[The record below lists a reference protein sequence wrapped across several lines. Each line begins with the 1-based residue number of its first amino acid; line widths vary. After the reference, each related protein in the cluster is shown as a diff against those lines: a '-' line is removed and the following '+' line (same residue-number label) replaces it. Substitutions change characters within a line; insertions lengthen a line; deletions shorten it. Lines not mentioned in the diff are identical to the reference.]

1 VGSDQDVV
9 TVTKAVFDPDRLA
22 AVRATGLL
30 DTGPEENFDRLA
42 SLAAMLLEAP
52 MAFVTLVDARR
63 SFWKS
68 AVGAIPPQLA
78 EERETPVAQS
88 LCQHVIAGAAAVLVD
103 DAEHDPRTRSNPL
116 VQTLSVKAWAGFP
129 VRSPG
134 GEVLGSFCVLDH
146 RPRRWSARDIEVL
159 RTLSHSASGEI
170 ALLDAIEVA
179 QCEARRSA
187 ALARTLQESLLAPGL
202 PHVTGLELA
211 SRYRPAGAG
220 GELVGDFFDVFQ
232 GLGDSW
238 HAVIGDVC
246 GKGVE
251 AAKMTA
257 LARYTLRAAAMH
269 GGVPSAMLGELNDAL
284 EHQGPG
290 DGLYLTALV
299 ATVHPAHDE
308 VRATLALA
316 GHPPALVRRA
326 DGSVEP
332 AGRHGA
338 LLGIFPQVQLHDVE
352 LRLRPGDALV
362 LYTDGVT
369 DARSGR
375 ERFGDAR
382 LLAAIAQGD
391 RPSAAELAAGV
402 DAAVAGF
409 SDGPAA
415 DDLALL
421 VLRVRDDQAP
431 WDRT

>member
-1 VGSDQDVV
+1 VGSDHDVV
-9 TVTKAVFDPDRLA
+9 TVPEAVFDPDRLA

-42 SLAAMLLEAP
+42 SLAAMLLDAP
-52 MAFVTLVDARR
+52 MAFVTLVDERR

-68 AVGAIPPQLA
+68 AVGVIPPQVA
-78 EERETPVAQS
+78 GERETPVEQS
-88 LCQHVIAGAAAVLVD
+88 FCQHVIAGSAAVLVD
-103 DAEHDPRTRSNPL
+103 DAEHDPRTRSNAL
-116 VQTLSVKAWAGFP
+116 VQTLGVKAWAGFP
-129 VRSPG
+129 VRAPA
-134 GEVLGSFCVLDH
+134 GEVLGCFCVVDH

-170 ALLDAIEVA
+170 ALLNAIEAA
-179 QCEARRSA
+179 QSEARRST
-187 ALARTLQESLLAPGL
+187 ALARTLQESLLAPVL
-202 PHVTGLELA
+202 PHVAGLELA

-232 GLGDSW
+232 GLDDRW

-269 GGVPSAMLGELNDAL
+269 GGVPSTMLGELNDAL

-299 ATVHPAHDE
+299 ATVRATHGE

-326 DGSVEP
+326 DGRVEP
-332 AGRHGA
+332 AGRRGA

-352 LRLRPGDALV
+352 LRLGPGDALV

-375 ERFGDAR
+375 ERFGEAR
-382 LLAAIAQGD
+382 LLAAIAQSD
-391 RPSAAELAAGV
+391 RPSAAALAAEL
-402 DAAVAGF
+402 DATVADF

-421 VLRVRDDQAP
+421 VLRVRDDQP
-431 WDRT
+431 RWDRT

>member
-1 VGSDQDVV
+1 VGSDHDVV
-9 TVTKAVFDPDRLA
+9 TVPEAVFHPDRLA

-30 DTGPEENFDRLA
+30 DTGPEDNFDRLA
-42 SLAAMLLEAP
+42 SLAAMLLDAP
-52 MAFVTLVDARR
+52 MAFVTLVDERR

-68 AVGAIPPQLA
+68 AIGAIPAQVA
-78 EERETPVAQS
+78 RERETPVEQS
-88 LCQHVIAGAAAVLVD
+88 FCQHVIAAGAAVFVD
-103 DAEHDPRTRSNPL
+103 DAEHDPRTRYSPL
-116 VQTLSVKAWAGFP
+116 VQTLSVRSWAGFP
-129 VRSPG
+129 VRSPA
-134 GEVLGSFCVLDH
+134 GEVLGSFCVVDH
-146 RPRRWSARDIEVL
+146 RRRGWSARDIEVL

-170 ALLDAIEVA
+170 ALLDAIKVA
-179 QCEARRSA
+179 QSEARRST
-187 ALARTLQESLLAPGL
+187 ALARTLQESLLAPVL

-232 GLGDSW
+232 GLDDRW

-269 GGVPSAMLGELNDAL
+269 GGAPSAMLGELNDAL

-290 DGLYLTALV
+290 GGLYLTALV
-299 ATVHPAHDE
+299 ATVRATQDA

-326 DGSVEP
+326 DGGIEP

-338 LLGIFPQVQLHDVE
+338 LLGIFPQVTLHDVE
-352 LRLRPGDALV
+352 LLLAPGDAVV

-369 DARSGR
+369 DARCGH
-375 ERFGDAR
+375 ERFGEAR
-382 LLAAIAQGD
+382 LRAAVAQGR
-391 RPSAAELAAGV
+391 RPSAAALAAAL
-402 DAAVAGF
+402 DAAVADF

-421 VLRVRDDQAP
+421 VLRVRDDPVP
-431 WDRT
+431 WES

>member
-1 VGSDQDVV
+1 VGSDHDVV
-9 TVTKAVFDPDRLA
+9 TVPEAVFHPDRLA

-30 DTGPEENFDRLA
+30 DTGAEDNFDRLA
-42 SLAAMLLEAP
+42 SLAAMLLGAP
-52 MAFVTLVDARR
+52 MAFVTLVDERR

-68 AVGAIPPQLA
+68 AIGTIPAQVA
-78 EERETPVAQS
+78 SECEMPVEQS
-88 LCQHVIAGAAAVLVD
+88 FCQYVIAADAAVFVD
-103 DAEHDPRTRSNPL
+103 DAEHDPRTKGNPL
-116 VQTLSVKAWAGFP
+116 VQTLGVKSWAGFP
-129 VRSPG
+129 VRSPA
-134 GEVLGSFCVLDH
+134 GEVLGSFCVVDH

-170 ALLDAIEVA
+170 ALLNAIEVA
-179 QCEARRSA
+179 QSEARRST
-187 ALARTLQESLLAPGL
+187 ALARTLQESLLAPVL
-202 PHVTGLELA
+202 PHVAGLELA

-232 GLGDSW
+232 GLEGSW

-257 LARYTLRAAAMH
+257 LARYTLRAAAMR
-269 GGVPSAMLGELNDAL
+269 GGAPSAMLGELNDAL
-284 EHQGPG
+284 EHQGRG

-299 ATVHPAHDE
+299 VTVRAAQGA

-326 DGSVEP
+326 GGAVEP

-338 LLGIFPQVQLHDVE
+338 LLGIFAQVNLHDVE
-352 LRLRPGDALV
+352 LLLAPGDALV

-369 DARSGR
+369 DARCGR

-382 LLAAIAQGD
+382 LRAAIAQG
-391 RPSAAELAAGV
+391 RLPNAAALAAEL
-402 DAAVAGF
+402 DAAVAEF

-421 VLRVRDDQAP
+421 VLRVRDDPAP
-431 WDRT
+431 WDR

>member
-1 VGSDQDVV
+1 MGSDHDVV
-9 TVTKAVFDPDRLA
+9 TVPEAVFHPDRLA

-30 DTGPEENFDRLA
+30 DTGAEDNFDRLA
-42 SLAAMLLEAP
+42 SLAAMLLGAP
-52 MAFVTLVDARR
+52 MAFVTLVDERR

-68 AVGAIPPQLA
+68 AIGTIPAQVA
-78 EERETPVAQS
+78 SECEMPVEQS
-88 LCQHVIAGAAAVLVD
+88 FCQYVIAADAAVFVD
-103 DAEHDPRTRSNPL
+103 DAEHDPRTKGNPL
-116 VQTLSVKAWAGFP
+116 VQTLGVKSWAGFP
-129 VRSPG
+129 VRSPA
-134 GEVLGSFCVLDH
+134 GEVLGSFCVVDH

-170 ALLDAIEVA
+170 ALLNAIEVA
-179 QCEARRSA
+179 QSEARRST
-187 ALARTLQESLLAPGL
+187 ALARTLQESLLAPVL
-202 PHVTGLELA
+202 PHVAGLELA

-232 GLGDSW
+232 GLEGSW

-257 LARYTLRAAAMH
+257 LARYTLRAAAMR
-269 GGVPSAMLGELNDAL
+269 GGAPSAMLGELNDAL
-284 EHQGPG
+284 EHQGRG

-299 ATVHPAHDE
+299 VTVRAAQGA

-326 DGSVEP
+326 GGAVEP

-338 LLGIFPQVQLHDVE
+338 LLGIFAQVNLHDVE
-352 LRLRPGDALV
+352 LLLAPGDALV

-369 DARSGR
+369 DARCGR

-382 LLAAIAQGD
+382 LRAAIAQG
-391 RPSAAELAAGV
+391 RLPNAAALAAEL
-402 DAAVAGF
+402 DAAVAEF

-421 VLRVRDDQAP
+421 VLRVRDDPAP
-431 WDRT
+431 WDR

>member
-1 VGSDQDVV
+1 M
-9 TVTKAVFDPDRLA
+9 RL
-22 AVRATGLL
+22 
-30 DTGPEENFDRLA
+30 D
-42 SLAAMLLEAP
+42 AP
-52 MAFVTLVDARR
+52 MAFVTLVDERR

-68 AVGAIPPQLA
+68 AVGAIPAQVA
-78 EERETPVAQS
+78 GERETPVEHS
-88 LCQHVIAGAAAVLVD
+88 FCQHVIADSAAVLVD
-103 DAEHDPRTRSNPL
+103 DAEHDPRTRSNAL

-129 VRSPG
+129 VHSPA
-134 GEVLGSFCVLDH
+134 GEVLGSFCVVDH

-170 ALLDAIEVA
+170 ALLNAIEIA
-179 QCEARRSA
+179 QSEARRST
-187 ALARTLQESLLAPGL
+187 ALARTLQESLLAPVL
-202 PHVTGLELA
+202 PHVAGLELA
-211 SRYRPAGAG
+211 SRYRPAGTG

-232 GLGDSW
+232 GLDDRW

-299 ATVHPAHDE
+299 ATVRATPGE

-326 DGSVEP
+326 CGHVEP

-338 LLGIFPQVQLHDVE
+338 LLGIFPQVQLQDVE
-352 LRLRPGDALV
+352 LRLGPGDALV

-369 DARSGR
+369 DARSGS
-375 ERFGDAR
+375 ERFGEAR

-391 RPSAAELAAGV
+391 RPSAAALAAALDAGV
-402 DAAVAGF
+402 ADF

-421 VLRVRDDQAP
+421 VLRVRDDQP
-431 WDRT
+431 RWDRA